1 MLLLRIVSKGSGDFF
16 VEYKHDLVYI
26 YVMYVGIAIFVV
38 ACVILIFVVERML
51 IFKNKDV
58 EIGNESGDDI

>member
-1 MLLLRIVSKGSGDFF
+1 MPLEMQRMQGWCLSKGSGDFF

-51 IFKNKDV
+51 IM
-58 EIGNESGDDI
+58 IMS